1 MTRYGYFLSSEEYDP
16 ASLIQQARLAEQAGF
31 EALWISDHFHPWL
44 DEQGQSSFVWSMIGA
59 ISQVTS
65 LPIGT
70 AVTCPT
76 TRMHP
81 VVVAHAAATAGGL
94 TGGRVTPRGGTGEAL
109 NEHVTGEKWPAAA
122 ERRDMLEEAST
133 IIAELFTGEQIT
145 YRGTYYQVETARLY
159 TRPDTP
165 PPVYVSGF
173 GEKSARLAARVADG
187 YICMQPAADLVKLYR
202 DEGGGD
208 HPVQGGV
215 KACWAPDG
223 GEARAAMR
231 RLWPTDFIPGESAQL
246 LPLPRHFR
254 QLAPLVTDEMVAA
267 PCGPDPEPYV
277 RAVRAYEQAGFDE
290 VYLGQAGGRLDGA
303 FEFYAT
309 QVL

>member
-1 MTRYGYFLSSEEYDP
+1 MTRYGYFLSCEEYDP
-16 ASLIQQARLAEQAGF
+16 ASLVRQAVLAEQAGF

-173 GEKSARLAARVADG
+173 GEKTARLAAR
-187 YICMQPAADLVKLYR
+187 
-202 DEGGGD
+202 GGD

-215 KACWAPDG
+215 KACWAPDAA
-223 GEARAAMR
+223 EARATMR